1 MKIDVNGTNEKFA
14 KAVNDAVKSAKTQA
28 QSRAIRASN
37 ELRNS
42 ALRVLR
48 GQRSGRV
55 YKLPFSKKTYRASA
69 PGEPPAVRS
78 GRLRISWAARAIGK
92 SDSEVI
98 ASIYT
103 DVKYAPILE
112 EGYDGQV
119 QKQKKLKQGG
129 TKTISYHLTIKPRP
143 FEQPIIDGAKDK
155 VMAIFNEPYLNK

>member
-1 MKIDVNGTNEKFA
+1 MKIDVNATNKKFA
-14 KAVNDAVKSAKTQA
+14 KAVNEAVKSAKTQA

-78 GRLRISWAARAIGK
+78 GRLRISWSARAIGK
-92 SDSEVI
+92 SDGEIV

-103 DVKYAPILE
+103 DVKYAPILQE
-112 EGYDGQV
+112 
-119 QKQKKLKQGG
+119 G
-129 TKTISYHLTIKPRP
+129 TKDGRIKPRP

>member
-1 MKIDVNGTNEKFA
+1 MKIDVNATNEKFA
-14 KAVNDAVKSAKTQA
+14 KAVNEAVKSAKTQA

-78 GRLRISWAARAIGK
+78 GRLRISWSARAIGK
-92 SDSEVI
+92 SDGEII

-103 DVKYAPILE
+103 DVKYAPILQ
-112 EGYDGQV
+112 EGTDDGR
-119 QKQKKLKQGG
+119 
-129 TKTISYHLTIKPRP
+129 IKPRP

>member
-98 ASIYT
+98 ASIHT
-103 DVKYAPILE
+103 DVKYAPWLQ
-112 EGYDGQV
+112 EGTDR
-119 QKQKKLKQGG
+119 
-129 TKTISYHLTIKPRP
+129 IAPRP
-143 FEQPIIDGAKDK
+143 FEEPIIDDAKPR
-155 VMAIFNEPYLNK
+155 VMAIFGEPYLNK

>member
-92 SDSEVI
+92 SDGEII
-98 ASIYT
+98 ASIHT
-103 DVKYAPILE
+103 DVKYAPILQ
-112 EGYDGQV
+112 D
-119 QKQKKLKQGG
+119 G
-129 TKTISYHLTIKPRP
+129 TKDGRIAARP
-143 FEQPIIDGAKDK
+143 FEEPIIDGAKDK

>member
-1 MKIDVNGTNEKFA
+1 MQIDIKATNDKFTQ
-14 KAVNDAVKSAKTQA
+14 AVKSAVKSAKTQA

-103 DVKYAPILE
+103 DVKYAPILQ
-112 EGYDGQV
+112 EGTDDGR
-119 QKQKKLKQGG
+119 
-129 TKTISYHLTIKPRP
+129 IKPRP